1 MVRSAPGP
9 RSSLRILGSAAVRSL
24 RICGRLTLNVLLTF
38 AQFEREV
45 IGVNIEVSG
54 HGYTHKRFTLMSG
67 GHTRGSSI
75 HEHFHAEEEVYG

>member
-9 RSSLRILGSAAVRSL
+9 RSSLRIFGSAAVRSL
-24 RICGRLTLNVLLTF
+24 RIGHGRLTLNVLLTF

-67 GHTRGSSI
+67 GRKRS
-75 HEHFHAEEEVYG
+75 